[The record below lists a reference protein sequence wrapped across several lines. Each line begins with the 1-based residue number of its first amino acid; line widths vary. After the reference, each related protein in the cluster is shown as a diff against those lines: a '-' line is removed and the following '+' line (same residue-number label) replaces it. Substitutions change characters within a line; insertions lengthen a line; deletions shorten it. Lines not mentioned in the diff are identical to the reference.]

1 MISLLVPVALVV
13 IVVIVIR
20 RANAG
25 PDADSSG
32 GSNDPHAVRR
42 LFQYAVLYGLL
53 VVVAAGLSGLIGR
66 LLDREVVIAG
76 YEAELARDLS
86 FLVVG
91 GPLLA
96 GLAWWSHRRL
106 VDDPAEARSLG
117 WSLFTGIAA
126 VTALLVA
133 APALEE
139 LLRWV
144 VGLASWSGTA
154 AGSALVWGV
163 VWGLAWWLD
172 LRLTPR
178 EHARLHLLVGSG
190 VGLVLAATGLAGVL
204 SGSLRLL
211 LGLDGGEVL
220 ASGGSPLLHGLVTF
234 AVGAPIWLT
243 YWVRTTSHRDRDSL
257 WVAYVLLAGAGGGL
271 VTAVVSGSALVY
283 TLLVWVLGDPG
294 AVTAGE
300 HFDGAPGAAAGV
312 VVGTLVWWYHQAV
325 LREGGTTERTELHRL
340 YQHLM
345 AGIGLVAAAVGL
357 VLVVAALVEAATT
370 VGLVVDEPIN
380 TLLAALTALGVGGVV
395 WRRHWYLVGQAQE
408 LAPEAEAASPVRRIY
423 LVVLFGVGAVAA
435 VIALIVAAYL
445 FFQDVV
451 EGTAGLETLRRTR
464 FALGVLLT
472 TAAVAA
478 YHLAVYRR
486 DREHLEV
493 EPAPTGGETTAAR
506 TTLDAPGRPRYVLLV
521 GPTGADVA
529 REVAWRT
536 QARVEAWSGADDG
549 AATWSA
555 DEVVAALSTTTA
567 AEVLVLAEPGGP
579 RVVPVRT
586 GRPVE
591 AEAEETLPDLSG
603 EGL

>member
-25 PDADSSG
+25 PGAG
-32 GSNDPHAVRR
+32 PNDPHAVRR

-66 LLDREVVIAG
+66 LLDREVMIAG

-117 WSLFTGIAA
+117 WSLFSGIAA

-144 VGLASWSGTA
+144 VGLEGWSGTA

-190 VGLVLAATGLAGVL
+190 IGLVLAATGLAGVL

-220 ASGGSPLLHGLVTF
+220 ASGCSPLLRGLVTF
-234 AVGAPIWLT
+234 AVGTPIWLV
-243 YWVRTTSHRDRDSL
+243 YWVRTTSLRDRDSL

-271 VTAVVSGSALVY
+271 VTAVVSGSTLIY
-283 TLLVWVLGDPG
+283 TLLVWVVGDPG
-294 AVTAGE
+294 AGTAGE
-300 HFDGAPGAAAGV
+300 HFDGASGAAAGV

-325 LREGGTTERTELHRL
+325 LREGGTTERTELRRL

-395 WRRHWYLVGQAQE
+395 WRRHWYLIGQAQQ
-408 LAPEAEAASPVRRIY
+408 LAPEAEAASLVRRIY

-445 FFQDVV
+445 FFQDIV

-472 TAAVAA
+472 TAAVAV
-478 YHLAVYRR
+478 YHLAVYRS
-486 DREHLEV
+486 DREHRVAEPD
-493 EPAPTGGETTAAR
+493 EPAEPAAPA
-506 TTLDAPGRPRYVLLV
+506 APAAPEVPGPRYVLLV
-521 GPTGADVA
+521 GPADAGVA
-529 REVAWRT
+529 REVASRT
-536 QARVEAWSGADDG
+536 QARVETWSRADGG

-555 DEVVAALSTTTA
+555 NDILVALGSTPA
-567 AEVLVLAEPGGP
+567 AEVMVLAEPGGP
-579 RVVPVRT
+579 RVVPVHT
-586 GRPVE
+586 GRGAPE
-591 AEAEETLPDLSG
+591 TDPEPDPETAEAFPDLR
-603 EGL
+603 